1 MLLIRCPH
9 CGPRDQVEF
18 VYGGDASVKRPVA
31 DAPAEAWHAYVY
43 LRDNPAGPHE
53 EYWQHHAGCRQ
64 WIKLRRDTVTHEI
77 LEAK

>member
-9 CGPRDQVEF
+9 CGLRDQVEF
-18 VYGGDASVKRPVA
+18 AYGGDARAVRPA
-31 DAPAEAWHAYVY
+31 PDAPDEAWHAYVY

-64 WIKLRRDTVTHEI
+64 WFKVLRHTVTHEV
-77 LEAK
+77 LG